1 MAVSK
6 LTKVT
11 AIASIITLLAGTTA
25 VFVSRNGEIQDR
37 IAKLF
42 NIADGYKD
50 ELDAKVK
57 MLRELA
63 SSLGVENFN
72 ELTYEELIEAIR
84 DKVNSNEGSVMNKD
98 TQMTYNQIAK
108 KLGLPESDNG
118 MIINYTKAQ
127 ILDELDNLMTEIEKL
142 EKLVEVDSEGNIPL
156 KEKLEKMIADIGLA
170 NKEEEE
176 QLKALN
182 GKIIALGHCP
192 KDNGELIDNVCQTCG
207 TIYDSETAPVDPVD
221 PPAIS
226 NPTDKTPTENQP
238 TEDTSQDQVDPP
250 AISNPTDKTP
260 TENQPVDE
268 TPADTTVLTRAQM
281 KQSLMDCGLSSDQAE
296 AIFRDLE
303 SDYFADKMTKNENS
317 GDYKVNS
324 KWVAYKAST
333 YVWKFGSDTSI
344 SGVYVTES
352 ALDQLMAYHN
362 ARFE

>member
-84 DKVNSNEGSVMNKD
+84 DKVNSNEGSVMNED

-238 TEDTSQDQVDPP
+238 
-250 AISNPTDKTP
+250 
-260 TENQPVDE
+260 VDE

-333 YVWKFGSDTSI
+333 YVWKFGCDTSI